1 MTMVIQKSEE
11 TRTLTGFHGGLR
23 RGTAAAALG
32 AVLVLSAGVPAASAA
47 SLVPAPDTTDGVD
60 ATTTASLQA
69 DVPLLEAWA
78 SVVLGHKPEPSGP
91 PASGSNRPTPP
102 GHRTQPTPSPSP
114 TTEPAWTTPSP
125 DPTSPAPSPST
136 PPSQDTGSRSAPP
149 APSPG
154 GGAAAPSTGPAQAPG
169 THTPAAP
176 APATAPVPAGTPAAP
191 PSVLPGT
198 AVPAAPGT
206 GAAAPVQGTGTPA
219 AGDTARVPST
229 GIRAAGPAMAAPAS
243 AWKTTNVFGP
253 ANMAI
258 LTSAGV
264 LPLSGPGYGV
274 SSAPVMRSAVSVSP
288 MGEVSPQVWWGGGL
302 IGLACAAGF
311 AYVRMRRI

>member
-1 MTMVIQKSEE
+1 MVIQKSEE

-60 ATTTASLQA
+60 ATAAASLQT

-91 PASGSNRPTPP
+91 PASGSNRPAPP
-102 GHRTQPTPSPSP
+102 GHRDRPTPSPSP
-114 TTEPAWTTPSP
+114 STEPAWTTPSP
-125 DPTSPAPSPST
+125 DPTSPADSPST
-136 PPSQDTGSRSAPP
+136 PPSQGTVSPSAPP

-169 THTPAAP
+169 AQAPGAPATGP
-176 APATAPVPAGTPAAP
+176 APAGAPAAP

-198 AVPAAPGT
+198 AVPVAPGT
-206 GAAAPVQGTGTPA
+206 GAAAPVPGTGTPA
-219 AGDTARVPST
+219 SGNNARVPST
-229 GIRAAGPAMAAPAS
+229 GSRTAGPAMAAPAS
-243 AWKTTNVFGP
+243 AWKTTNVYGP

-302 IGLACAAGF
+302 IALACAAGV